1 MNSRINKE
9 RVIAATA
16 TILLVLSLIGTGWYY
31 RSSNSLKSGLDDEK
45 LKSES
50 LLSEKLALAKEA
62 EKLKNDILLWQGK
75 SAESDKMLADA
86 MDKITN
92 MEKTINGL
100 RKENAT
106 VTSLKKELSDLKQ
119 LRKDLEAQIASLDQQ
134 NQQKAQEIEDMTAEL
149 NSLRSKQNELN
160 EDIKALQANV
170 TDDFRLETTKGKKN
184 AKLTVKAA
192 KTKKLTVSFEI
203 PQNMSDDVKF
213 SIVTPTGKKINSDDK
228 SLTYNFIDDG
238 RNLTASLSPYSG
250 EFEISRRIEMTY
262 TPDKKL
268 EPGIYKIK
276 ILHKDANVGNCQIK
290 LK

>member
-9 RVIAATA
+9 RVIAAT
-16 TILLVLSLIGTGWYY
+16 TTTLLVLSLIGIGWYY
-31 RSSNSLKSGLDDEK
+31 RSNNSLKSGLNDEK

-75 SAESDKMLADA
+75 STETDKMLADA

-119 LRKDLEAQIASLDQQ
+119 LRKDLEVQIASLDQQ
-134 NQQKAQEIEDMTAEL
+134 NKQKAQEIEDMTAEL
-149 NSLRSKQNELN
+149 NSLKSKQNELN
-160 EDIKALQANV
+160 ADLTELKGSV
-170 TDDFRLETTKGKKN
+170 TDDFRVESTKGKKKN
-184 AKLTVKAA
+184 KLTVNAA
-192 KTKKLTVSFEI
+192 RTKKLMVSFEI
-203 PQNMSDDVKF
+203 PQSMSEDVKF
-213 SIVTPTGKKINSDDK
+213 NIITPKGTVIK
-228 SLTYNFIDDG
+228 SEDEGLTYQVIDDG
-238 RNLTASLSPYSG
+238 RNLTASIAPYSG
-250 EFEISRRIEMTY
+250 DFVISRRIEMTY
-262 TPDKKL
+262 SPDKKL
-268 EPGIYKIK
+268 EPGIYKIQ
-276 ILHKDANVGNCQIK
+276 IYHKDKISGSCQVK

>member
-1 MNSRINKE
+1 MNKE
-9 RVIAATA
+9 KVIAATA
-16 TILLVLSLIGTGWYY
+16 TILLVLSLIGTGLYY
-31 RSSNSLKSGLDDEK
+31 RSNNSLKSGLDDEK
-45 LKSES
+45 LKAES

-62 EKLKNDILLWQGK
+62 EKLKNDILSWQGK
-75 SAESDKMLADA
+75 SAESDKILADA

-119 LRKDLEAQIASLDQQ
+119 IRKDLETQIANLDQQ
-134 NQQKAQEIEDMTAEL
+134 HKQKAQEIDDMTAEL
-149 NSLRSKQNELN
+149 NSLKSKQNELI
-160 EDIKALQANV
+160 EEIKALQANV
-170 TDDFRLETTKGKKN
+170 TDDFRLETTRGKKN
-184 AKLTVKAA
+184 EKLTVKAA

-213 SIVTPTGKKINSDDK
+213 SIVTPAGKKINSDDK

-268 EPGIYKIK
+268 EAGIYKIK
-276 ILHKDANVGNCQIK
+276 ILHKDANVGSCQIK